1 MATNSKPLTTEAI
14 ALTEKK
20 MDMTLDDIIKMSK
33 IVKKPKTRVLNKN
46 QKPFSNTNAQNS
58 ALNAKQF
65 MASRTS
71 MRQGALAKR
80 RSNFQNNQFSVA
92 TPTGRRAATFPFRHN
107 GFALNR
113 GANWNNPRVPTHFSR
128 STNVGFNLK
137 RHPQHQQFQQQSHL
151 IADPGQ
157 RPQTLDS
164 LFANMKEQRLKTKQ
178 NSTSGGRIFQQRQP
192 FVRRRPF
199 QGVQQQGRGR
209 FAI

>member
-137 RHPQHQQFQQQSHL
+137 DLVLRLFDFRLLCLLFHLPRHSKL
-151 IADPGQ
+151 V
-157 RPQTLDS
+157 TLS
-164 LFANMKEQRLKTKQ
+164 NHMFHPRSIREFFLSCVAILV
-178 NSTSGGRIFQQRQP
+178 GGICS
-192 FVRRRPF
+192 V
-199 QGVQQQGRGR
+199 
-209 FAI
+209 